1 MMRLATVFLLAMTVT
16 VQAQTPAPGRNLP
29 PDFYPPSPCIKPG
42 KVLKEGTARTSSS
55 SAQYWAPMTNTAV
68 ERYNQ
73 DAPAFTACV
82 KTYADNA
89 RLDIEQI
96 LAAVNAAATGI
107 APAPIPA
114 GNMLPGFYPKPA
126 CTKPD
131 QAAIG
136 APPGGRDAPA
146 MAAYNLR
153 VQTFNAQAAAFG
165 DCFKAY
171 RSNAQ
176 ADIAQIQAVVQAV
189 VADASAAPAA
199 ADKGDYMT
207 QRRR

>member
-1 MMRLATVFLLAMTVT
+1 MMRLATVFFLAMTIS
-16 VQAQTPAPGRNLP
+16 VQAQGSATGRNLP
-29 PDFYPPSPCIKPG
+29 PDFYPPSPCVKPG
-42 KVLKEGTARTSSS
+42 KVLKDGTARTSSS
-55 SAQYWAPMTNTAV
+55 SAQYWAPMTNSAV

-82 KTYADNA
+82 KSYADNA
-89 RLDIEQI
+89 RLDILQI

-107 APAPIPA
+107 APAPTGG
-114 GNMLPGFYPKPA
+114 GNMLPGFYPAPA

-131 QAAIG
+131 QAAVG
-136 APPGGRDAPA
+136 APPDGRDALA

-153 VQTFNAQAAAFG
+153 VQTFNASAIAFS

-176 ADIAQIQAVVQAV
+176 ADIAQIQAVMQAV
-189 VADASAAPAA
+189 VADANTPLAAP
-199 ADKGDYMT
+199 DKGDFMT